1 MVVSNIWTYTTY
13 PFTFVRL
20 EFRRASNQTCQ
31 QPKSSSVYSWWR
43 DWQQTL
49 TKLEREKV
57 KNMMKIAMN
66 YLFRIKTLL
75 AQQLFDNVSTTYG
88 RLAIRKFYLRK
99 LRLTNTYK
107 IFFLIGPFSGI
118 IYTYGY
124 EISVCQL
131 SIYLIMHVTNETVRL
146 RKIIHP
152 SPLLFWFL
160 YPR

>member
-1 MVVSNIWTYTTY
+1 
-13 PFTFVRL
+13 
-20 EFRRASNQTCQ
+20 
-31 QPKSSSVYSWWR
+31 
-43 DWQQTL
+43 
-49 TKLEREKV
+49 
-57 KNMMKIAMN
+57 MKIAMH

-146 RKIIHP
+146 RERIHP
-152 SPLLFWFL
+152 SPPYYFDSSTLDNYVTIKSSENRMVLKFL
-160 YPR
+160 KLGVFQTFVRQISVSQYDDAKVYLALHHFQFFFSRGN